1 MNRKIYVIVVA
12 GGSGSRMGTELPK
25 QFLKLDGKPI
35 LQRTIEKFTDALPG
49 VTIVTVLPLQHLDTW
64 KKICAEYAVDYPQ
77 ILVTGG
83 ITRFHSVKNALEKVP
98 DGALVLIHDGV
109 RPLLSTE
116 MIKSMVERMEECRAL
131 IPVTPAVDTLRSTD
145 VSVPDPDRTRTV
157 CVQTPQLFRSEDI
170 KAAYAQAYSTT
181 FTDDASVAGAYGIP
195 VSFFDGER
203 FNFKITTP
211 EDLRLAE
218 AVLSLPD

>member
-98 DGALVLIHDGV
+98 DGALVLIHDSV

-116 MIKSMVERMEECRAL
+116 MIKSMVERIEECRAL

-145 VSVPDPDRTRTV
+145 ASVPDPDRSRIV

-170 KAAYAQAYSTT
+170 KAAYTQAYSTV
-181 FTDDASVAGAYGIP
+181 FTDDASVARAYGIP

-218 AVLSLPD
+218 AVLSLSD